1 MSEELDLQAQAHEGR
16 SDGPGRRGGRHGEHD
31 EPTVIVTFNRNPLGL
46 PHRPL
51 TGVEIKDLAI
61 REGSPI
67 QPSYVLFVVRD
78 HRHRQI
84 VGDGDLIDVHE
95 GMVLAAVADDDNS

>member
-1 MSEELDLQAQAHEGR
+1 MSEELELKNLGREGQP
-16 SDGPGRRGGRHGEHD
+16 DGPGRGGGPRDHHD

-51 TGVEIKDLAI
+51 TGAEIKDLAI

-95 GMVLAAVADDDNS
+95 GMVFAAVADDDNS